1 MDVVLSQALFIEFIH
16 SDFAYHTY
24 THVPN
29 MTRKEN
35 AASPRTKKAAR
46 SLLIKKCPALTTSE
60 AMKAADF
67 GAEESNDRTIR
78 RRVQRQRNQVQGT
91 TPTSQEP
98 AVDVLVQFEEKNVHF
113 SPLTVSTAGASSS
126 SVSLSSRTASSSST
140 TSSKTKVDGV
150 KQIRMTAPQKQRD
163 RMNTSKLNDAVKSAF
178 KDATTI
184 YSVERKK
191 SRKDKTKMS
200 AQKQSQ
206 RHRIT

>member
-29 MTRKEN
+29 MARKEN
-35 AASPRTKKAAR
+35 AASPRTKKAA
-46 SLLIKKCPALTTSE
+46 SLLIKCPALTTSE

-67 GAEESNDRTIR
+67 STEESNDRTIR
-78 RRVQRQRNQVQGT
+78 RRVQRQRQQVQGT

-140 TSSKTKVDGV
+140 TSSN
-150 KQIRMTAPQKQRD
+150 TALVLVH
-163 RMNTSKLNDAVKSAF
+163 NKL
-178 KDATTI
+178 TPCT
-184 YSVERKK
+184 
-191 SRKDKTKMS
+191 
-200 AQKQSQ
+200 
-206 RHRIT
+206 